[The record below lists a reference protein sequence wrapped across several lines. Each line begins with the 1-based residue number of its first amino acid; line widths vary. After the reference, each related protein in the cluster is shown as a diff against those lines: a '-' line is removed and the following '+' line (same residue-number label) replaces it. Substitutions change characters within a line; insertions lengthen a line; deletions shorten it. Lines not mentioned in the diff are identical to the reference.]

1 MSESKNELIV
11 AAPAALTPVAGAPTT
26 ATPVQELISK
36 PTIEDFAEQINKACQ
51 QTIEGI
57 FKIADLCSEA
67 MKAWPEGETT
77 LVSLLKHMDKATFS
91 RYRAI
96 SDDKR
101 LLGIKDDLPTHYST
115 IYELTKLKGYTLAV
129 AHAAGKITPKLLR
142 KQAEDLVELYFPK
155 KRRKRTNKAA
165 SVSFASASSS
175 LPMLPSPPT
184 APGYGP
190 VSVVVDWG
198 YQKHASQDFRDW
210 LDEGARKFGVNVLNR
225 NDDPQ
230 LGSDRISENASNDE
244 ESE

>member
-1 MSESKNELIV
+1 MSKIQNQLIV
-11 AAPAALTPVAGAPTT
+11 AAAT
-26 ATPVQELISK
+26 AVTPVQEAISK
-36 PTIEDFAEQINKACQ
+36 PTIEDFAERINKACQ
-51 QTIEGI
+51 QTVEGI

-67 MKAWPEGETT
+67 MRAWPEGETT

-115 IYELTKLKGYTLAV
+115 IYELTKLKGDTLAE

-142 KQAEDLVELYFPK
+142 KQAEDLVESYFPK
-155 KRRKRTNKAA
+155 KRRKRTKKSAETTT
-165 SVSFASASSS
+165 ASAPST

-184 APGYGP
+184 APRECP
-190 VSVVVDWG
+190 ISIVVDWG
-198 YQKHASQDFRDW
+198 YEMHQSQDFYDW
-210 LDEGARKFGVNVLNR
+210 LKEGAKKYNVEVLNW
-225 NDDPQ
+225 DDAPQ
-230 LGSDRISENASNDE
+230 FVPNYADQDVSGDE